1 MRRLFVMMISEVVV
15 GVAFV
20 SCQQEPVISRPP
32 KFEKPLLFT
41 LDDPKTIVF
50 NNQIDINVV
59 TSCKVGDTV
68 TVDLPT
74 TYTGTYI
81 YKTVYEW
88 TSNSDLLG
96 SKTIKQIAPCEKDSL
111 PPKWTFV
118 APQVPGEYEVY
129 FKASFSYSA
138 QTENGQIFG
147 YYPLHSGNHGYEDE
161 GKGKS
166 SVFGIL
172 TVVE

>member
-1 MRRLFVMMISEVVV
+1 MRRLFLAMISVVV
-15 GVAFV
+15 AGVTFV
-20 SCQQEPVISRPP
+20 SCQQELAVSRPP

-50 NNQIDINVV
+50 NNQNDINVV

-68 TVDLPT
+68 TVYLPT
-74 TYTGTYI
+74 TYTGTDI
-81 YKTVYEW
+81 YQTTYKW
-88 TSNSDLLG
+88 TTNSSLLG
-96 SKTIKQIAPCEKDSL
+96 PRTISQIAPCELDSL

-138 QTENGQIFG
+138 QTEKGEIFG
-147 YYPLHSGNHGYEDE
+147 SYPVYSGGHGYEDDVN
-161 GKGKS
+161 GKS
-166 SVFGIL
+166 SVYGIL
-172 TVVE
+172 TVKR